1 MDSILSQIK
10 RLLGYW
16 HLLSLV
22 IGSMIGTGIFL
33 FASPVCAYLLEP
45 WAILS
50 SWVLGSAIALCGAFC
65 LAELCLFYPHSRGI
79 YDYFHITFGSGL
91 SFMYAWTKFLI
102 LGAGCLSIAALASA
116 KFLIQVF
123 DLPRDVA
130 DEVVRPIALGIICL
144 ITLINMLGLKK
155 GAYLLTIPKL
165 FCLLLM
171 ILLGFFYFFH
181 LDELEPALISPQLEV
196 SQLQNPSLIAL
207 LSALIPILWT
217 FGGWEDIAFL
227 FIENKVP
234 EERLVKALL
243 SGVLIVSV
251 FYLLINISYLLILSP
266 LEIASAG
273 SSALLLINK
282 TLGQLP
288 GAIVAL
294 FLMTVGLGVSNA
306 SILTGARIPMVAA
319 CHNLVFKWF
328 CSVHPQTRT
337 PQRAMILQGL
347 FAIFVIYLTD
357 DMISLLI
364 GTSMPYWGFLVFLGP
379 CVLIFRSKHNSGNKE
394 TQKSIIRNIP
404 AVFFTFASFLIF
416 SFTVLE
422 GFRIALPTIIVL
434 LIGLFV
440 YVIQNR
446 IISLKSNNL

>member
-1 MDSILSQIK
+1 M
-10 RLLGYW
+10 
-16 HLLSLV
+16 V
-22 IGSMIGTGIFL
+22 GTGIFL

-50 SWVLGSAIALCGAFC
+50 SWVLGSTIVLCGAFC
-65 LAELCLFYPHSRGI
+65 LAELCLFYPHTGGI

-91 SFMYAWTKFLI
+91 SFMYAWTKFLVM
-102 LGAGCLSIAALASA
+102 GAGCLSIAALASA

-123 DLPRDVA
+123 DLHRDVA
-130 DEVVRPIALGIICL
+130 DEVAKPIALSIICL

-155 GAYLLTIPKL
+155 GAHLLTIPKL

-181 LDELEPALISPQLEV
+181 LDELEPAFLSPQLEV
-196 SQLQNPSLIAL
+196 NQFQNPSLLAF
-207 LSALIPILWT
+207 LSALVPILWA
-217 FGGWEDIAFL
+217 FGGWEDIVFL

-234 EERLVKALL
+234 EEKFVKALL
-243 SGVLIVSV
+243 SGVFIVSV

-266 LEIASAG
+266 VEIASAG

-282 TLGQLP
+282 TLGHMP

-294 FLMTVGLGVSNA
+294 FLMTVGLGVSNT
-306 SILTGARIPMVAA
+306 SILTGSKIPVVAG

-328 CSVHPQTRT
+328 CNVHPQTRT
-337 PQRAMILQGL
+337 PQRAMIFQGL
-347 FAIFVIYLTD
+347 FAICVVYLTD
-357 DMISLLI
+357 DMISLLVW
-364 GTSMPYWGFLVFLGP
+364 TSMPYWGFLVFLGP
-379 CVLIFRSKHNSGNKE
+379 CVLILRSRQSPKQG
-394 TQKSIIRNIP
+394 QKATIRNIP

-416 SFTVLE
+416 CFTVLE

-434 LIGLFV
+434 GVGLLV
-440 YVIQNR
+440 YLVQKC
-446 IISLKSNNL
+446 IINLNSV